1 MSIRFSNGVLE
12 RLLCA
17 VMLRKFYGRNRAR
30 NVLEQSHGLRMNH
43 AKIMLKLI
51 EHNDAEGEYGSYHGT
66 NLQ

>member
-17 VMLRKFYGRNRAR
+17 VMLRKFLWTKPSPECTGTKPW
-30 NVLEQSHGLRMNH
+30 LENETHE
-43 AKIMLKLI
+43 IMLKLI
-51 EHNDAEGEYGSYHGT
+51 EHNDAEGEYGSYPGT

>member
-43 AKIMLKLI
+43 AKLC
-51 EHNDAEGEYGSYHGT
+51 
-66 NLQ
+66 